1 MTVGISLLQVRIPYT
16 GVEKASI
23 RLIEGLASASLEG
36 EIVVFADTL
45 ALPEIAAFAGNL
57 RVVSVTLPSRHLLWL
72 WEHLFFLFDRRARCV
87 DVVHFPIGGGVVG
100 YRRKFILTI
109 HDLKHYLNRELVL
122 LHRHLLWRIWGKL
135 NFSRASAIITISE
148 YVQGEVLR
156 EFKLDPASIRVVK
169 NGVDLRFRP
178 CDATPEFRKKYHLPQ
193 RYILFVGATSPNK
206 NLKRGI
212 EGVAQALYGR
222 EEDAC
227 FVIAGSRG
235 EADAE
240 LKEWVSRRGLDRLV
254 RFLGYIDDDDLPELY
269 ANAALFL
276 FPSINEGFGI
286 PPLEAM
292 RSGVPVVAG
301 RISSMPEV
309 LGDAPIWVDP
319 LSVASIADGVNRGL
333 FDEGARHTA
342 ITRGFARA
350 GAYSWERM
358 ASQTLEVYREVGK
371 GQVLHGARNPM
382 VKSVT
387 GALAPQSIAGEDR
400 R

>member
-23 RLIEGLASASLEG
+23 RLVERLAAAGLGG
-36 EIVVFADTL
+36 EIVVFADTRT
-45 ALPEIAAFAGNL
+45 LPEVAALAGNL
-57 RVVSVTLPSRHLLWL
+57 RVVHIALPSRRLLWL

-135 NFSRASAIITISE
+135 NFRRASVIITISE
-148 YVQGEVLR
+148 YVQGEVLC
-156 EFKLDPASIRVVK
+156 EFKLDRASVRVVK

-178 CDATPEFRKKYHLPQ
+178 CDATPEFRNRYHLPQ

-212 EGVAQALYGR
+212 EGVAQALHGR
-222 EEDAC
+222 EEAAC
-227 FVIAGSRG
+227 FVIAGSEG

-240 LKEWVSRRGLDRLV
+240 LKEWVGGCGLDRLV

-269 ANAALFL
+269 ANARLFL

-301 RISSMPEV
+301 RISSMPEI

-319 LSVASIADGVNRGL
+319 LSIVSIADGVNRGL
-333 FDEGARHTA
+333 FDEGARQAA
-342 ITRGFARA
+342 ITRGFAQA
-350 GAYSWERM
+350 GEYSWEKM
-358 ASQTLEVYREVGK
+358 ASQTLEIYREVEK
-371 GQVLHGARNPM
+371 PQVAHGARNPM
-382 VKSVT
+382 AEPVA
-387 GALAPQSIAGEDR
+387 GDLAPEPAAGDDR